1 MLSKIDHVGFAVRDL
16 EQSLK
21 IYTDLLGLKCIHI
34 EVLSNVGIRIAFI
47 PLGEVLIE
55 LLAPMNDESS
65 IAKFI
70 AQKGEGMHHIAYR
83 VRHIDEALKKLK
95 QNGIKLRDEKGR
107 PGGAGALIAFLAPE
121 STNDVLTELVQREK
135 DLI

>member
-95 QNGIKLRDEKGR
+95 KEFSGNIELR
-107 PGGAGALIAFLAPE
+107 
-121 STNDVLTELVQREK
+121 S
-135 DLI
+135 